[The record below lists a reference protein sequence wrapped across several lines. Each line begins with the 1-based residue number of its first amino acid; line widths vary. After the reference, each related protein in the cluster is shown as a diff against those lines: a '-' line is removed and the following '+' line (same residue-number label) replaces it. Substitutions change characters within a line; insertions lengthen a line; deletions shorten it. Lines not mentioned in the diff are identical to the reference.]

1 MDISAVDMKTDA
13 LLRKAFKEEI
23 PDTTKIIVAQR
34 VASVEDADK
43 IILMDGGKIV
53 AIGNHDELM
62 ESSDIY
68 REIYFTQNKA
78 KGDIE

>member
-1 MDISAVDMKTDA
+1 MKTDA

-43 IILMDGGKIV
+43 IILMDGGKII
-53 AIGNHDELM
+53 AMGSHDELL
-62 ESSDIY
+62 SNNAIY
-68 REIYFTQNKA
+68 QEIYNTQNQQ
-78 KGDIE
+78 KGGNE